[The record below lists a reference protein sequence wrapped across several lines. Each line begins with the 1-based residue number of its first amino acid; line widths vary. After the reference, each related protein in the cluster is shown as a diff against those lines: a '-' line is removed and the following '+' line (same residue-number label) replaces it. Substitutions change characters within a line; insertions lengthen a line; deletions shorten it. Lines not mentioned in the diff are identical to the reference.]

1 MTGLIFALL
10 ATVLAGIGARD
21 QLTVAAL
28 AARQGQRPGLLMIAV
43 IASVATAAFA
53 AFAGLK
59 VAPLLTA
66 NARMIFAAI
75 ALALAGGESLLLA
88 PRKLPDE
95 PTQSLGATAIVLLA
109 HQVTDAARFLVFAIA
124 VATAAPIAAGLGGA
138 VGGSATVA
146 AGWMFGAQLGRF
158 RLGMV
163 RRVIGAI
170 LLALAG
176 WLALRALGRV

>member
-1 MTGLIFALL
+1 MTGLIFALF

-21 QLTVAAL
+21 QMTVAAL
-28 AARQGQRPGLLMIAV
+28 AARQGQRPGLLVVAIMI
-43 IASVATAAFA
+43 SLATAAFA

-88 PRKLPDE
+88 PRRLPDE

-109 HQVTDAARFLVFAIA
+109 HQLTDAARFLVFAIA
-124 VATAAPIAAGLGGA
+124 VATAAPIPAGLGGA

-146 AGWMFGAQLGRF
+146 AGWLFAAELGRF
-158 RLGMV
+158 RLGLV

-170 LLALAG
+170 LLALAA
-176 WLALRALGRV
+176 WLALRALGRI